1 MAKSDK
7 ALKNQELNKTGADA
21 APPQPEKAT
30 TEPATPGDPARL
42 QGVAE
47 SRLRLHATTGQ
58 VVLAMIASPRY
69 RHFTIGELQ
78 QLVIEPLLRDR
89 IAVASTAP
97 RQGAAPSLNDGQVV
111 GLAIWAK
118 VSADV
123 DAKIREQIK
132 AGVFPIRLK
141 PQDWASGDIVWL
153 LDVIAPSKKLAT
165 ALLTNIH
172 QVVKEG
178 NLFVHPIVRGLVDA
192 ELLKNAAGET
202 AKAEPAA
209 ECPAAL

>member
-7 ALKNQELNKTGADA
+7 ALKNQELNKTAADA
-21 APPQPEKAT
+21 ALPQPDQAT
-30 TEPATPGDPARL
+30 TEPAQPIDPARL
-42 QGVAE
+42 QKLAE
-47 SRLRLHATTGQ
+47 SRLRLHATLAQ

-69 RHFTIGELQ
+69 KHFTIGELQ

-97 RQGAAPSLNDGQVV
+97 KQGAAPSLNDGQVV

-123 DAKIREQIK
+123 DARIREQIK

-153 LDVIAPSKKLAT
+153 LDVIAPSKKQAT
-165 ALLTNIH
+165 ALLANIR

-192 ELLKNAAGET
+192 DLLKNAAGEA
-202 AKAEPAA
+202 AKAGPAA
-209 ECPAAL
+209 EHPTAH